1 MLCITRCSSELPF
14 SAAATGTRSACVY
27 TDNMAAESGVFIH
40 AEAVQR
46 KSRVYRPGLTKAQTS
61 SRVSPLAITA
71 RHRRQRPRPDGAALI
86 WYVLCFCLKP
96 LLLMRAGRGGGG
108 AGAGVGMGALPL
120 HSTGSSHTSG
130 RRINEEPYM
139 ALTPHPI
146 EVLECCRPERSERTS
161 A

>member
-1 MLCITRCSSELPF
+1 M
-14 SAAATGTRSACVY
+14 
-27 TDNMAAESGVFIH
+27 
-40 AEAVQR
+40 
-46 KSRVYRPGLTKAQTS
+46 
-61 SRVSPLAITA
+61 
-71 RHRRQRPRPDGAALI
+71 

-139 ALTPHPI
+139 ALTPHPR
-146 EVLECCRPERSERTS
+146 EVLECCADQREVRELARDPHQTVNKLISRDEDAGESLS
-161 A
+161 YFN